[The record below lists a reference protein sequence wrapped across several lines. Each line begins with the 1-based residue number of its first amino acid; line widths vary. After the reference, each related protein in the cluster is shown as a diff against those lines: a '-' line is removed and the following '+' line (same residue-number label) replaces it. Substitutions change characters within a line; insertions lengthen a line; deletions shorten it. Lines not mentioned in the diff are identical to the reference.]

1 MKRATLILCTAAIA
15 LLSSCNVQKRIVYI
29 QDAENINYETAL
41 ADKEIRIK
49 PLDRLTVVIVS
60 KNPELAAPFNA
71 ASSYNSLTANPTG
84 TTANAASLQVRTI
97 TPEGILEMP
106 ILGAID
112 CNGLTRAQLAAKI
125 ADMIKSEGYFDDPIV
140 NVQFADMRISVLG
153 EVARPGVF
161 TVQQDRISILDALAL
176 AGDLTIFGVRD
187 QVAVIR
193 ETENGNAVEFLDLTS
208 ADIFSSPYFY
218 LHQNDVVYVRPNKYK
233 AATSE
238 INQNRTFWLSI
249 VGTLVSV
256 ATLLITIIKIS

>member
-1 MKRATLILCTAAIA
+1 MA

-29 QDAENINYETAL
+29 QDAESKVYETVRTES
-41 ADKEIRIK
+41 EIRIK
-49 PLDRLTVVIVS
+49 PLDRLTVIVVS

-71 ASSYNSLTANPTG
+71 ASSYNSLSSNPAG
-84 TTANAASLQVRTI
+84 TTATTSLQVRTVSSD
-97 TPEGILEMP
+97 GKLEMP
-106 ILGAID
+106 ILGPIE
-112 CNGLTRAQLAAKI
+112 CSGLTRSELSAKI

-140 NVQFADMRISVLG
+140 NVQFADMKVSVLG
-153 EVARPGVF
+153 EVAKPGVF
-161 TVQQDRISILDALAL
+161 TIQQDKISILDALAL

-193 ETENGNAVEFLDLTS
+193 ETENGSAVEFLDLTS

-218 LHQNDVVYVRPNKYK
+218 LRQNDVVYVKPNKYK

-256 ATLLITIIKIS
+256 ATLLITIIKVS